1 MANHETQQLG
11 LDSKNEWQLTTTHKL
26 HAGQKRRR
34 WRHVAN
40 VILMVPFAI
49 GLVLY
54 QLHGWKEAASR
65 PRAHHLSQSQNQN
78 EDTQEWK
85 WSMIEPNRVL
95 LWHSC
100 YDGAYDCARLDLP
113 MDWLKPYNDERV
125 TIAIIRLRATE
136 VDDYRGPVIFNP
148 GGPGES
154 GVFALKDHGASLQ
167 TIIGR
172 NYDVISFDPRGIGA
186 SLPRIECWDSPEQ
199 RQLWDLQDVGVIDAH
214 PGTIYDVYAR
224 ATAFSQTCESHM
236 MRKSNILR
244 HVSTA
249 SHARDMLEIVH
260 QLGQDRLKYWGFS
273 YGTILGGVFASM
285 YPDKVERLVSDGNVD
300 LREWHYQIYINFPR
314 DMDKVMSA
322 FYDFCHQAGRKG
334 CDFYAE
340 TPDLIQ
346 QRHENLLKKIR
357 KHPVLVTIDDP
368 ISSSGPNIPQ
378 LITWS
383 HVRRLTSAA
392 LYRPI
397 LLFRNYATVL
407 AALESGDGHPFYYLN
422 NDLYQSGDSAPS
434 ICLAE
439 AIPPEIPRLEPGN
452 SEAFPAIMCSDLP
465 PMNNTVEEFIDFA
478 KQLGEISKSAGDV
491 NALFRLACIGR
502 NIRPNWRFDGPFEG
516 NTSFPILYV
525 NNIADNV
532 APLISATNNSQGF
545 PGSVILV
552 QNSYGHTSLSAPSTC
567 TAKYI
572 RNYFQHGQ
580 LPQPGTT
587 CDPDYYPFQDITSE
601 GKNELATALNQLTKT
616 SWGFTPKL
624 NF

>member
-1 MANHETQQLG
+1 MANQETQQLE
-11 LDSKNEWQLTTTHKL
+11 LDSKNGWQPKATRRL
-26 HAGQKRRR
+26 HTRQERHR

-40 VILMVPFAI
+40 AIVLVLFAI

-54 QLHGWKEAASR
+54 QLREWKGAASR
-65 PRAHHLSQSQNQN
+65 SSVNHQSQSPHQQ
-78 EDTQEWK
+78 EDAQEWK
-85 WSMIEPNRVL
+85 WSMIEPSRVL

-113 MDWLKPYNDERV
+113 MDWLKPSNDERV
-125 TIAIIRLRATE
+125 ILAIIRLRATE
-136 VDDYRGPVIFNP
+136 TDDYRGPVIFNP
-148 GGPGES
+148 GGPGGS

-224 ATAFSQTCESHM
+224 AKAFSQTCESHM
-236 MRKSNILR
+236 MSKSSILR
-244 HVSTA
+244 HVGTA
-249 SHARDMLEIVH
+249 SHARDMLEILH
-260 QLGQDRLKYWGFS
+260 KLGQDKLKYWGFS

-300 LREWHYQIYINFPR
+300 LREWHYQTYINFPR

-334 CDFYAE
+334 CDFYAK
-340 TPDLIQ
+340 TPDLIE
-346 QRHENLLKKIR
+346 QRLENLLKKIR
-357 KHPVLVTIDDP
+357 KHPILITAGGP
-368 ISSSGPNIPQ
+368 ISSGGPNIPQ
-378 LITWS
+378 LVTWS
-383 HVRRLTSAA
+383 HLRRLTSAA

-397 LLFRNYATVL
+397 LLFQKYATVL
-407 AALESGDGHPFYYLN
+407 AALEVGDGRPFYSLN
-422 NDLYQSGDSAPS
+422 NNLYQPEGPALS

-439 AIPPEIPRLEPGN
+439 AIPPEIPRLESGN
-452 SEAFPAIMCSDLP
+452 SDAFPAIMCSDLP
-465 PMNNTVEEFIDFA
+465 PINDTVEDFVDFA
-478 KQLGEISKSAGDV
+478 QQLSGISKSAGDV
-491 NALFRLACIGR
+491 NALFRLACVGR
-502 NIRPNWRFDGPFEG
+502 TIRPKWRFDGPFEG
-516 NTSFPILYV
+516 NISFPILYV

-532 APLISATNNSQGF
+532 APLVSATNNSQGF

-567 TAKYI
+567 TANYI
-572 RNYFQHGQ
+572 HNYFQHGQ
-580 LPQPGTT
+580 LPPLGTT
-587 CDPDYYPFQDITSE
+587 CDPDYYPFQDISQKGE
-601 GKNELATALNQLTKT
+601 NKLAAALNELTKT
-616 SWGFTPKL
+616 NWGFTPKL